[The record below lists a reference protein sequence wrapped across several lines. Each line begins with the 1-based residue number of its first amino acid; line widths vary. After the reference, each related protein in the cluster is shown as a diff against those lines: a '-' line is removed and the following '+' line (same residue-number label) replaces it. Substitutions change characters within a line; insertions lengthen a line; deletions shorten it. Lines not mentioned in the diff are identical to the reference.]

1 VLRRTDL
8 CLSFAAISRRESGGC
23 VTPSAVTGVSNFKS
37 RVLMVKVQVPTEHV
51 EHPNGVTG
59 VAYLTILIPT
69 KDLDEF
75 ERKLTSVIGF
85 APNVGLDNTRTWSL
99 STATGN
105 DSPRLVVGVPQSEE
119 EEEYVKER
127 KGSIYNVAFR
137 RAGPEG
143 LLLV

>member
-1 VLRRTDL
+1 
-8 CLSFAAISRRESGGC
+8 
-23 VTPSAVTGVSNFKS
+23 
-37 RVLMVKVQVPTEHV
+37 M
-51 EHPNGVTG
+51 
-59 VAYLTILIPT
+59 IPT

-99 STATGN
+99 STTTGN
-105 DSPRLVVGVPQSEE
+105 DSPHLIIRAPQGEE

-137 RAGPEG
+137 RTGAEES

>member
-1 VLRRTDL
+1 
-8 CLSFAAISRRESGGC
+8 
-23 VTPSAVTGVSNFKS
+23 
-37 RVLMVKVQVPTEHV
+37 MVKVQVPTEHV